1 MVNPTSTSSVVLMPG
16 IIAVHWLC
24 PSDTLDLTIGSGILS
39 WNRGS
44 AIFLTLG
51 NFPEPMIDQAIQGIF
66 LGSRKFRTLNSA
78 TKFRTQGW
86 VGNARWAVPLSCKFT
101 LQITFCEF
109 QRMDII
115 FDLCVLDRPV
125 GQWRQ
130 HWSQKISPEL
140 ELSHFASVQPR
151 WLWVH
156 IQWRQI
162 LEKNP
167 IQNLRARLFWSGPQ
181 QELGLQVGRYR
192 EFTWINFC
200 YLAAPI
206 FWSEFRIIFTN
217 KLGLKK
223 IPELQIAQ
231 RICTWKMRSFYG
243 L

>member
-1 MVNPTSTSSVVLMPG
+1 MALFCRKVTRNAPKVWAYLITKINLW
-16 IIAVHWLC
+16 H
-24 PSDTLDLTIGSGILS
+24 LTELY
-39 WNRGS
+39 
-44 AIFLTLG
+44 FKLTL
-51 NFPEPMIDQAIQGIF
+51 QV
-66 LGSRKFRTLNSA
+66 T
-78 TKFRTQGW
+78 
-86 VGNARWAVPLSCKFT
+86 V
-101 LQITFCEF
+101 CEF
-109 QRMDII
+109 QRMDISI
-115 FDLCVLDRPV
+115 DLCVLDWPIS
-125 GQWRQ
+125 QWRQ

-192 EFTWINFC
+192 QFTWINFC
-200 YLAAPI
+200 YLVALI
-206 FWSEFRIIFTN
+206 FQGEFGIIFTIN
-217 KLGLKK
+217 KHGLKK
-223 IPELQIAQ
+223 FPELQIAQ